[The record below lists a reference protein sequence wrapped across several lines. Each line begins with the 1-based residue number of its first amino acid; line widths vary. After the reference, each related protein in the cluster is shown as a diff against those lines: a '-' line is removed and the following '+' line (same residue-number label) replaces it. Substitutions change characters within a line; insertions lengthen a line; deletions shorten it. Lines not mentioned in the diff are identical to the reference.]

1 MEQRQKEYISQS
13 KDQEQVGGN
22 DDKNG
27 ESNHDGLLQ
36 INERQFYDNLLVS
49 AHCKYAFDM
58 KLIKILISY
67 FLPQLSI
74 QIFAPHLGPSQEHS

>member
-1 MEQRQKEYISQS
+1 MIRFFFSTTTVGESASILIEQRQKEYISQS

-36 INERQFYDNLLVS
+36 INERQFYDNLLVC
-49 AHCKYAFDM
+49 AYCKYV
-58 KLIKILISY
+58 LICR
-67 FLPQLSI
+67 
-74 QIFAPHLGPSQEHS
+74 

>member
-1 MEQRQKEYISQS
+1 MSFFTTVGESASILIEQRQKEYKSRS
-13 KDQEQVGGN
+13 KDQELVGGN

-49 AHCKYAFDM
+49 AYCNYV
-58 KLIKILISY
+58 LICR
-67 FLPQLSI
+67 
-74 QIFAPHLGPSQEHS
+74 